1 MALFRRRSS
10 RDEAVDEPRDD
21 LAGDVGPEEDDEL
34 LDGEQDAPEAGTAAA
49 RPAAER
55 RDGPFDES
63 EADLADPSVP
73 RLDLGSLR
81 IPGLPGIG
89 VQVEADQATGAVR
102 AVTAVLSDAGVQL
115 QAFAAPR
122 TEGLWDEL
130 REEML
135 AELAATPQAKVTE
148 HDGPFGPEVRAIVPG
163 RGPDG
168 QQVLQA
174 LRFTGVD
181 GPRWFLR
188 AVFLGRAAVEPDPD
202 DVLHALVR
210 QTIVVRGT
218 EAMAPRDPLPLRLPE
233 QPPAGM
239 AEAGDLPGA
248 GAGAGEVEPDAGVD
262 DPVDD
267 LDLVDDEADD
277 ADEAPSRFTGID
289 PFERGPEITEIR

>member
-1 MALFRRRSS
+1 MALFRRRSA

-21 LAGDVGPEEDDEL
+21 LADELADGAELDDEAL
-34 LDGEQDAPEAGTAAA
+34 EGDDPESEGTRSTSAA
-49 RPAAER
+49 RP
-55 RDGPFDES
+55 DGPFDES
-63 EADLADPSVP
+63 EADRADQSLP

-81 IPGLPGIG
+81 IPGLPGVG
-89 VQVEADQATGAVR
+89 VQVEADQSTGDVR
-102 AVTAVLSDAGVQL
+102 AVTAVLTDAGVQL

-122 TEGLWDEL
+122 SEGLWDEL

-135 AELAATPQAKVTE
+135 AELAGNPQAKVTE
-148 HDGPFGPEVRAIVPG
+148 HEGPFGPEVRAIVPG
-163 RGPDG
+163 RTPDG

-174 LRFTGVD
+174 LRFTGID

-210 QTIVVRGT
+210 QTIVVRGS

-239 AEAGDLPGA
+239 AEAADLPAEGEGPQDDRPADIDPEGA
-248 GAGAGEVEPDAGVD
+248 PPSE
-262 DPVDD
+262 D
-267 LDLVDDEADD
+267 LDDDG
-277 ADEAPSRFTGID
+277 DEAPSRFAGID